1 MIKKY
6 KLIAAI
12 SALGFNLSY
21 AQLPNYVPTNG
32 LLAWYGFNNNS
43 SDLSGNNNNGA
54 NNNVTF
60 VDDRNGNPNSAG
72 SFNGINTWFEVA
84 TPSFT
89 FAHTDSFTYSVWVN
103 KDVQPA
109 AGVFLMV
116 GSNAAGNFISILQG
130 PNNTQFGTNKQQ
142 SAWIWTT
149 CPHTLNVWE
158 HYVATY
164 NAGIMRLYKNGV
176 FESTT
181 TFTHTN
187 VTSANLPLYI
197 GRGVGGAYFKGSID
211 DVGIWG
217 RVLNDT
223 EINDL
228 YNSTVTSLNV
238 ESIEKPFSLT
248 PNIGAEFIQ
257 FNAKVNFENPI
268 NFTINDAKGAII
280 MQGIVNE
287 PFQVIDI
294 KSLSKGV
301 YFMMLNDEQ
310 NTRLKFVKL

>member
-1 MIKKY
+1 MKIK
-6 KLIAAI
+6 LNFFGILFI
-12 SALGFNLSY
+12 GFTIVAK
-21 AQLPNYVPTNG
+21 AQTPSYVPTNA
-32 LLAWYGFNNNS
+32 LLAWFPFDNNS
-43 SDLSGNNNNGA
+43 SDVSGNNNNGA

-60 VDDRNGNPNSAG
+60 ISDRNGNPNAAG
-72 SFNGINTWFEVA
+72 SFNGINAWLEVA
-84 TPSFT
+84 SPSFT

-149 CPHTLNVWE
+149 CPHTLNVWD

-164 NAGIMRLYKNGV
+164 NAGIMRLYRNGT

-187 VTSANLPLYI
+187 VTAANLPLYI
-197 GRGVGGAYFKGSID
+197 GRGVGGAYFKGAID

-217 RVLNDT
+217 RALSDT
-223 EINDL
+223 EINNL
-228 YNSTVTSLNV
+228 YNSTVTTLRS
-238 ESIEKPFSLT
+238 ESEEKAYSLT
-248 PNIGAEFIQ
+248 PNLASDFLQ
-257 FNAKVNFENPI
+257 LNAKGLIKNSIPY
-268 NFTINDAKGAII
+268 TINDTKGAVV
-280 MQGIVNE
+280 MQGNISVSSQT
-287 PFQVIDI
+287 FDI
-294 KSLSKGV
+294 KNLSKGI
-301 YFMMLNDEQ
+301 YFMMLNDEH